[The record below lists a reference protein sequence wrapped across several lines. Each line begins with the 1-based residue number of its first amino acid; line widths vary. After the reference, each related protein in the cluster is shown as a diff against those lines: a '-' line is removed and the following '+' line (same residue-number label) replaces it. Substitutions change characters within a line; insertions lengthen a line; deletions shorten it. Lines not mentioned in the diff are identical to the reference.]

1 MSPSEFSQR
10 IKSKALDLGFDAC
23 GIAPPSGLPELE
35 FFREWIARGYAGEMT
50 YLEKSVESRAD
61 ARGALPTAQSV
72 IVTATLYNTDRPF
85 STECAD
91 PSRAH
96 VSRYAWG
103 DDYHTVVMRRLDA
116 LVAWMHREHPEPFEA
131 SPYVDT
137 GPVQERV
144 FAQHAGVGWIGKNC
158 CVINPELGSFIFL
171 SEIICSLPL
180 VPDSPAFDQCGTCT
194 LCIEAC
200 PTQALVGPGVLD
212 ARRCISYLTI
222 EQRGP
227 IPDELKAGVGTH
239 VYGCDVCQEV
249 CPYNC
254 GSPRQPRR
262 GMASASG
269 VGRALGGRPLADVG
283 RRTSDRSGGE
293 RDDARPQG
301 GPAPEHRRGCR
312 ECRNARTNQPLTG
325 FPLALR
331 CGRSAPPRAT
341 AAPAISGSS
350 EPRRCS
356 AKDRQ
361 GPG

>member
-1 MSPSEFSQR
+1 VSFGELPRSV
-10 IKSKALDLGFDAC
+10 KAKALDLGFDAC

-50 YLEKSVESRAD
+50 YLEKSAESRAD

-158 CVINPELGSFIFL
+158 CVINPDLGSFIFL

-249 CPYNC
+249 CPYNAMPPA
-254 GSPRQPRR
+254 SLDPAWLPRAAWDRR
-262 GMASASG
+262 SVDDLLQMSDGELRTALAASAMIRARKAG
-269 VGRALGGRPLADVG
+269 LRRNIDVAAENAATRGR
-283 RRTSDRSGGE
+283 
-293 RDDARPQG
+293 
-301 GPAPEHRRGCR
+301 
-312 ECRNARTNQPLTG
+312 
-325 FPLALR
+325 
-331 CGRSAPPRAT
+331 
-341 AAPAISGSS
+341 IS
-350 EPRRCS
+350 R
-356 AKDRQ
+356 
-361 GPG
+361 